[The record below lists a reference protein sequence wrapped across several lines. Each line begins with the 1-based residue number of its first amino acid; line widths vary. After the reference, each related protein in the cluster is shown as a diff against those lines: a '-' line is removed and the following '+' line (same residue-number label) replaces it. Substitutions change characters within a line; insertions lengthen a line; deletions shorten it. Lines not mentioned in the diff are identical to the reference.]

1 MLGSTSVSKNPYRM
15 SMPELKELQMQ
26 LEEIPKKRYICQSV
40 SPWGAPILFVKNKD
54 VMMRLCIDFRKLNK
68 VTIKNKYHFPRINY
82 LFDQLRG
89 VNIFSNIDL
98 RYGYYH
104 VRINEEEIRKNSFRT
119 RYKHYEFTVVSFIL
133 SNAPVVFMC
142 LMNAVFKSY
151 LDMFVIV
158 FLDDILIYSKYKE
171 EHKNHLRMVMQAF
184 RNHKLYEKL
193 SKCLFYHRQIH
204 YLGHIISK

>member
-1 MLGSTSVSKNPYRM
+1 
-15 SMPELKELQMQ
+15 MQ
-26 LEEIPKKRYICQSV
+26 HEEILKKGYINPSL
-40 SPWGAPILFVKNKD
+40 SPWGAPVFFMRKKD
-54 VMMRLCIDFRKLNK
+54 GTLRLCIDFGKLNK
-68 VTIKNKYHFPRINY
+68 VTVKNKYHFPRINY

-104 VRINEEEIRKNSFRT
+104 VRINEEDIRKTSFRT
-119 RYKHYEFTVVSFIL
+119 RYKHYEFTVVSFVL

-142 LMNAVFKSY
+142 LMNGVFKSY

-171 EHKNHLRMVMQAF
+171 EHKNHLRMVMQAL
-184 RNHKLYEKL
+184 RKHKLYEKL